1 MLKGDLQ
8 EHKILQYDYSK
19 IHFMITL
26 KTLIAFTNQNPQV
39 SIIRSIKFHCDCRFV
54 FLLDVSTEQPQ
65 FFDPNSEK
73 MMEIDLLSD
82 R

>member
-1 MLKGDLQ
+1 MI
-8 EHKILQYDYSK
+8 ILQNPYC
-19 IHFMITL
+19 
-26 KTLIAFTNQNPQV
+26 FTNQNVQL
-39 SIIRSIKFHCDCRFV
+39 STIRSIKFHCDCMFV
-54 FLLDVSTEQPQ
+54 FSLDVSTEQPQ